1 MENDIL
7 DFLPSYSN
15 IHNFD
20 LDFMN
25 PYSNFNQSIFL
36 KKEFNEEQISRV
48 EIPNPEEK
56 LFKSQKFI
64 MKFLSSY
71 TPYDQLLIFFDMG
84 VGKSRASISAIEN
97 ILKNEKSSFDSAIII
112 AKGTSMLD
120 SYKREIL
127 DYEDSYYPENYAN
140 LSSEVYKRRLNASLK
155 KNYSFETFITFANLL
170 SNYSIETIQQK
181 YSNKIIVIDEIHNI
195 REDLS
200 KNTSNIWYEDK
211 GKKTWFNP
219 LSNTETNIKPKNINR
234 SWEVTKDK
242 DDRFKYTHTNSNN
255 PPQYHHPYET
265 NPYKE
270 FHRLLHYVKNCKII
284 LLSGTP
290 MKDSFQEIASV
301 MNLILPL
308 NEQLPVKKDFINYF
322 FSKNGDFYTIKD
334 EEKKQE
340 LKSKFKG
347 RVAYLKSIS
356 SEIKKTF
363 IGEKMKPLKYFTVF
377 PVKMSDEQTEV
388 YKVAYEKDG
397 KGKKNDDDIED
408 LSTQNDSDDERF
420 EEDESFSQEEEK
432 KEEKEDEEEK
442 EKDEE
447 EKEDEVVIEEKDDD
461 DDEKLVTLGYK
472 KLKRLFKMKNVNHEN
487 VDISKLKI
495 TKESIYSITPWHEAD
510 KISKKIK
517 DFYEDRNEFNVIITD
532 ATSNIGGNSIS
543 FLNNGIETVNSVEIK
558 PATCEILKHNIDLYG
573 YSTLNVICED
583 YLKVFRSLKQDCVFF
598 DPPWGGKDYLNNEV
612 MDLFLSD
619 VNIIDVVKELIEKDM
634 ASLVVLKAPKNYN
647 EEKLKSDLNN
657 CEIIKMPLF
666 RRDTLSYNVFF
677 IKKGEPIIGDNNRMI
692 RNIYKP
698 KFETT
703 ELNQVKKTLFD
714 DGAKDKTDSS
724 FYYHSRHSS
733 LFVFPDG
740 SYGDSG
746 FKKYVKEDG
755 DNGFKFTKEMNDF
768 LSGDDNEKKL
778 QKLEKYSSKYATI
791 IRKLL
796 DAYENKKSSF
806 VYCNSVS
813 GGGLIVFSL
822 LLKKFG
828 FSQST
833 GSEISKKK
841 RFALFLTGK
850 TNFEYLKQTFNDPKN
865 KYGEYISVILG
876 SRSISEGYSFKNI
889 QEEHIITPHY
899 NYAEI
904 DQAIARGFRYKSHTV
919 LINDCKQQLNEL
931 EYNFNL
937 DNEDD
942 IQEVIE
948 ACKKEKIHF
957 PELNIYQYVSIP
969 NDRNTPSVDLEFYR
983 ISEIKDVNIK
993 RVERIIKESA
1003 VDCQLNKER
1012 NLKRGY
1018 DMLRE
1023 CDYIDCQYQ
1032 CDDYVPGNNLRLDY
1046 SSDFAYYFKN
1056 SKRYMELKRAIVDI
1070 FKKTFKIH
1078 FSILKKQFPEERSG
1092 YIIQVLNDIIS
1103 KKDVI
1108 INKYGIPCYLQE
1120 HSNIFFLSDN
1130 FSSQNALM
1138 EYYTRN
1144 PNIIK
1149 DSYSFEEAFN
1159 DIIKEN
1165 VPGLIDRL
1173 FSINEDDKNFESK
1186 IVNLL
1191 NKIDETY
1198 QEMLLESCIF
1208 AEEQNASENEF
1219 YRKYLLSKFFSGKYK
1234 KFENGV
1240 YISWL
1245 LYNDKLKNYDSLRYM
1260 VSMEDGWND
1269 VDIDSNADIIE
1280 MFENKNETKD
1290 VEQIKNNPYGYY
1302 GYYEKDKKSDAINF
1316 KIIKILKEK
1325 TTKKNKIPSGKV
1337 CSTYE
1342 MFDLIDILNV
1352 FEVKP
1357 PINIDDK
1364 KRWKQIKKMDLDE
1377 LKNSLTKV
1385 KLKDKIKGMTDEKII
1400 RRYIYWYDLDRK
1412 DICQKISEVMKEK
1425 GLIIL

>member
-20 LDFMN
+20 LEFMN
-25 PYSNFNQSIFL
+25 PYVNFNQSTFL
-36 KKEFNEEQISRV
+36 KKEFNEEQISRI
-48 EIPNPEEK
+48 EIPNDEK

-97 ILKNEKSSFDSAIII
+97 ILKNEKSSFEGAIII

-120 SYKREIL
+120 SYKREIVE
-127 DYEDSYYPENYAN
+127 YEDSYYPENYQN
-140 LSSEVYKRRLNASLK
+140 LSSDVYKRRLNASLK

-170 SNYSIETIQQK
+170 SNYSIETIKEK

-234 SWEVTKDK
+234 GWIVTKDK
-242 DDRFKYTHTNSNN
+242 DNRFKYTNAKSNN

-270 FHRLLHYVKNCKII
+270 FHRLLHHVKNCKII

-308 NEQLPVKKDFINYF
+308 NEQLPIKKDFINYF
-322 FSKNGDFYTIKD
+322 FTKNGNFYTIKD

-356 SEIKKTF
+356 SEVKKTF
-363 IGEKMKPLKYFTVF
+363 VGEKMNPLKYFTVF

-397 KGKKNDDDIED
+397 KGKRNDDDIED

-420 EEDESFSQEEEK
+420 ETSEEDESFTQEEE
-432 KEEKEDEEEK
+432 EEEK
-442 EKDEE
+442 DKE
-447 EKEDEVVIEEKDDD
+447 EDEIVIEEKGEDDNNEEDD
-461 DDEKLVTLGYK
+461 DDEVLVTLGDK
-472 KLKRLFKMKNVNHEN
+472 KLQRLFKMKNANHEN
-487 VDISKLKI
+487 VDITKLKI
-495 TKESIYSITPWHEAD
+495 TKESIYSITPWREAD

-517 DFYEDRNEFNVIITD
+517 DFYNDKNDFDIIITD

-543 FLNNGIETVNSVEIK
+543 FLNNGIDTVNSVEIK
-558 PATCEILKHNIDLYG
+558 PTTCEILKHNIDLYG
-573 YSTLNVICED
+573 YNTLNVICDD
-583 YLKVFRSLKQDCVFF
+583 YLKVFNSLKQDCVFF
-598 DPPWGGKDYLNNEV
+598 DPPWGGKEYLNNEV

-619 VNIIDVVKELIEKDM
+619 VNVIDVIKELIEKDM

-647 EEKLKSDLNN
+647 EEKLKMELNN

-666 RRDTLSYNVFF
+666 RRDSLSYNVFF
-677 IKKGEPIIGDNNRMI
+677 IKKGEPIVVNDKI
-692 RNIYKP
+692 RNVYKP
-698 KFETT
+698 RLEKS
-703 ELNQVKKTLFD
+703 ELKQVQKTLFE
-714 DGAKDKTDSS
+714 DGAKEKNDSS

-740 SYGDSG
+740 SYGDVG
-746 FKKYVKEDG
+746 FKKYIKEDG
-755 DNGFKFTKEMNDF
+755 GGFKFTKEMNDL

-778 QKLEKYSSKYATI
+778 RKLEKYSSKYATI

-796 DAYENKKSSF
+796 DSYENKKSSF

-865 KYGEYISVILG
+865 KYGEYISVVLG

-931 EYNFNL
+931 GYNFNV
-937 DNEDD
+937 DNEDSD
-942 IQEVIE
+942 DVQEIIE

-993 RVERIIKESA
+993 RVERMIKESA

-1012 NLKRGY
+1012 NLIRGY

-1032 CDDYVPGNNLRLDY
+1032 CDDYVQGKKLRLDY

-1056 SKRYMELKRAIVDI
+1056 SKRYGELKSAIVDV

-1078 FSILKKQFPEERSG
+1078 FSILKKQFPNERSG
-1092 YIIQVLNDIIS
+1092 YIIQILNDLIS
-1103 KKDVI
+1103 KKDI
-1108 INKYGIPCYLQE
+1108 ILNRYGIPCYLQE
-1120 HSNIFFLSDN
+1120 HNNVFFLSDN

-1159 DIIKEN
+1159 DVIKEN
-1165 VPGLIDRL
+1165 VPGLIDKL
-1173 FSINEDDKNFESK
+1173 FSIKEDDKNFESK

-1191 NKIDETY
+1191 NKIDERY
-1198 QEMLLESCIF
+1198 QEMLLESCII
-1208 AEEQNASENEF
+1208 ATEQNTSENEF

-1260 VSMEDGWND
+1260 AVMDDGWND
-1269 VDIDSNADIIE
+1269 VDIEHNAEIIE

-1342 MFDLIDILNV
+1342 MFDLIDILNA
-1352 FEVKP
+1352 FDVKP

-1364 KRWKQIKKMDLDE
+1364 KRWKQIKKMDLEE

-1385 KLKDKIKGMTDEKII
+1385 KLKDKIKGMTDDKLI
-1400 RRYIYWYDLDRK
+1400 RKYIYWYDLDRK
-1412 DICQKISEVMKEK
+1412 DICEKISEAMKEK
-1425 GLIIL
+1425 GLIL